1 MSTFVV
7 FDSNYGNTRIVAE
20 TIAAQLGKGTA
31 AVPVSGL
38 TPERL
43 TGVELLVVG
52 CPVNG
57 WRPSPRMQ
65 AFLGQLGVGTLHG
78 VRAAAFDTRLR
89 LFIHG
94 DAAGKVSR
102 ALERAGAHIVAKP
115 QGFIVESAEGP
126 LAAGELDRAAEWAG
140 SIVSTLR
147 R

>member
-1 MSTFVV
+1 MSTLVV

-20 TIAAQLGKGTA
+20 QIAAELGEGTA
-31 AVPVSGL
+31 VVSVVGL
-38 TPERL
+38 TAERL

-52 CPVNG
+52 SPIIG
-57 WRPSPRMQ
+57 WRPSAPMQ
-65 AFLGQLGVGTLHG
+65 AFLAQLGVGMLHG
-78 VRAAAFDTRLR
+78 VRAAAFDTRVR

-94 DAAGKVSR
+94 DAAGKISHV
-102 ALERAGAHIVAKP
+102 LEKAGAHIVARP
-115 QGFIVESAEGP
+115 HGFIVDGREGP